1 MPPDKSIELAHGFW
15 ADGLSPVAMLSQPE
29 AVLLNV
35 IREAA
40 EKS

>member
-15 ADGLSPVAMLSQPE
+15 ADGLSPVAMLSPPE
-29 AVLLNV
+29 AVLNV

>member
-1 MPPDKSIELAHGFW
+1 MPPNKSIVFAPELDSSH
-15 ADGLSPVAMLSQPE
+15 VAMLSPPE
-29 AVLLNV
+29 AVLNV

>member
-1 MPPDKSIELAHGFW
+1 MPPDKSIVLAHGFW
-15 ADGLSPVAMLSQPE
+15 ADGLSPLPCCRPPE
-29 AVLLNV
+29 AVLNV